1 MKLCFLILYHKFTCL
16 GNGLCAI
23 FRVIAMKFYRLFSLF
38 LVLALLLSVFATAA
52 EETDI
57 PSETAET
64 QELNV
69 YPFELDF
76 EIKAKAAMLIELN
89 SNTLVYEYQKDLPLY
104 PASLTKIMTCM
115 LAIEYGKA
123 SDVVT
128 VSHAALQGLSEYGS
142 TAGLIEGEKL
152 TLDELLYCVMVS
164 SANEACNV
172 VAEYISGDIDSFVD
186 LMNET
191 AQSLGMTSTHF
202 ANTHGLHDE
211 NHYTTAYDLSILA
224 RWAWQS
230 EQFRKYAT
238 VTTHVVPATDKSGE
252 RTLKSTNLLTDPDSD
267 YYYDRASGLK
277 TGFTTPAGGCLISTA
292 ASDNLEFLS
301 IVCGCATQSE
311 TTGDER
317 FSETARLFRSAFD
330 SVSYHLVL
338 SGTIMADMADVL
350 YADGRETVV
359 IHAAEDRYAFLPTDA
374 DKSDIECVVT
384 YDNGLPL
391 EAPLA
396 EGERVGT
403 VTAYYQGKAIASCDA
418 VTLTAVE
425 RSTVKYVAS
434 ETGEAISSAT
444 TWTVKSIGSATSWII
459 TYWYLTV
466 PLLLVLILLICLIIL
481 RCINSRRA
489 KKRAEMRRRN
499 NERRRRNG

>member
-1 MKLCFLILYHKFTCL
+1 
-16 GNGLCAI
+16 
-23 FRVIAMKFYRLFSLF
+23 MKFYRFFSLI
-38 LVLALLLSVFATAA
+38 LVLTLLFSVFASAV
-52 EETDI
+52 EETDPAVEESNAI
-57 PSETAET
+57 ESTAEVE
-64 QELNV
+64 ELNS
-69 YPFELDF
+69 YPSELDF
-76 EIKAKAAMLIELN
+76 EVKAKAAMLIELN
-89 SNTLVYEYQKDLPLY
+89 SNTLIYEYQKDLSLY

-115 LAIEYGKA
+115 LAIEYGNA

-128 VSHAALQGLSEYGS
+128 VSSAALQGLSEYGS
-142 TAGLIEGEKL
+142 TAGLLAGEEL

-191 AQSLGMTSTHF
+191 AQNLGMSSTHF

-238 VTTHVVPATDKSGE
+238 VTTHVVPATNKSGE
-252 RTLKSTNLLTDPDSD
+252 RTLQSTNLLTDPSSS

-292 ASDNLEFLS
+292 SDGNLEFLS

-317 FSETARLFRSAFD
+317 FSETKRMFQVAFE
-330 SVSYHLVL
+330 SVSYQQVL
-338 SGTIMADMADVL
+338 SESNMVDMAEVL
-350 YADGRETVV
+350 YADGRSTVV
-359 IHAAEDRYAFLPTDA
+359 IRAAEDRSVFLPADYGTDNF
-374 DKSDIECVVT
+374 DFVVT

-403 VTAYYQGKAIASCDA
+403 VTAYYDGKPIASCDA

-425 RSTVKYVAS
+425 RSTVKYVAA
-434 ETGEAISSAT
+434 ETGSAISSA
-444 TWTVKSIGSATSWII
+444 SSWVF
-459 TYWYLTV
+459 TYWYLTL
-466 PLLLVLILLICLIIL
+466 PLLLVFLLLIFLIIL
-481 RCINSRRA
+481 RSRNVRKA

-499 NERRRRNG
+499 AERRQRNG

>member
-1 MKLCFLILYHKFTCL
+1 MKLCFLILYHKFACL

-23 FRVIAMKFYRLFSLF
+23 FRVIAMKFYRFFSLF
-38 LVLALLLSVFATAA
+38 LVLALLLSVFAAAA

-57 PSETAET
+57 PTDTVEIE
-64 QELNV
+64 ELNV
-69 YPFELDF
+69 YPFDLDI
-76 EIKAKAAMLIELN
+76 EVKAKAAMLIELN
-89 SNTLVYEYQKDLPLY
+89 SNTLIYEYQKDLSLY

-142 TAGLIEGEKL
+142 TAGLLEGEEL

-191 AQSLGMTSTHF
+191 AQSLGMSSTHF

-238 VTTHVVPATDKSGE
+238 VTTHVVPSTNKSGE
-252 RTLKSTNLLTDPDSD
+252 RTLNSTNLLTDPGSD

-292 ASDNLEFLS
+292 ASGNLEFLS

-317 FSETARLFRSAFD
+317 FSETARLFRTAFD
-330 SVSYHLVL
+330 SVSYLQVL
-338 SGTIMADMADVL
+338 SSESSMADMADVL
-350 YADGRETVV
+350 YSDGRETVV

-374 DKSDIECVVT
+374 DKTDIECVVT

-425 RSTVKYVAS
+425 RSTVKYVAA
-434 ETGEAISSAT
+434 ETGDAISSA
-444 TWTVKSIGSATSWII
+444 SSWVV

-466 PLLLVLILLICLIIL
+466 PLLLVLILLVCLIIL
-481 RCINSRRA
+481 RCINGRRA